1 MSIEESSEYA
11 DARADVILF
20 ESDWWMH
27 DPEVVDLCR
36 RIPGL
41 RSGLSAVRAETGRVD
56 TGNVYALVNDYPQW
70 PADWRSCR
78 RPVHDQLLGDRRS
91 GRGLLGKKP
100 LKPMAFI
107 TLGLP
112 GSGKTGVLRQEAWNY
127 YRSTISARDRKRDIE
142 GYPAGAAVLDADEVR
157 GRLPEFQG
165 GIGSG
170 VVQLETASLTYG
182 PIKDRLFKSAHS
194 AVVYDTVGDPNYIV
208 KEVALLAEQGFAVSV
223 LLAKLPTELAVER
236 AVARFLETGR
246 FVPPEYIRGREG
258 VPESALE
265 AVRASSIPLEG
276 WGIWD
281 TTCRPAD
288 HVDGAGIF
296 APVQMGS

>member
-1 MSIEESSEYA
+1 
-11 DARADVILF
+11 
-20 ESDWWMH
+20 
-27 DPEVVDLCR
+27 
-36 RIPGL
+36 
-41 RSGLSAVRAETGRVD
+41 
-56 TGNVYALVNDYPQW
+56 
-70 PADWRSCR
+70 
-78 RPVHDQLLGDRRS
+78 
-91 GRGLLGKKP
+91 
-100 LKPMAFI
+100 MAFI